1 MLCIKTY
8 TSLSDLAAEEINKL
22 LNKFL
27 EYNIPKK
34 PLFVDNK
41 KNGETIVSV
50 KNARMV

>member
-1 MLCIKTY
+1 MLRIKTD
-8 TSLSDLAAEEINKL
+8 TPLSDLAAEERNKL

-27 EYNIPKK
+27 EYNISKK